1 MKKTYTIGSDGI
13 DNYIWDVRRKTRE
26 VLGVDRGDLAMHP
39 LTYYINTGRASC
51 EFLHKLVATSPTRIA
66 RILMGGGSDD
76 YIISRIK
83 RSIRY
88 TD

>member
-1 MKKTYTIGSDGI
+1 MYSINADGL
-13 DNYIWDVRRKTRE
+13 DRYLWDVRVETIR
-26 VLGVDRGDLAMHP
+26 VLGTDKGCNVMYP
-39 LTYYINTGRASC
+39 LTYYISTGRASV
-51 EFLHKLVATSPTRIA
+51 EFLHRLISKSPVVIA

>member
-1 MKKTYTIGSDGI
+1 MKKTYAISSDGI
-13 DNYIWDVRRKTRE
+13 DNYIWDVCRKTRE

-51 EFLHKLVATSPTRIA
+51 EFLHKLFATSPTRIA
-66 RILMGGGSDD
+66 RIPMGGGSDD